1 MKKNISHQI
10 ICTTILHTV
19 FKHRY
24 HHHHH
29 HHHHHQQHQQQQQQQ
44 QQHTVQLQHPRQMI
58 LCFRMMK
65 QHQDEDAMTQKLI
78 KKTDTQHR
86 SIYY

>member
-1 MKKNISHQI
+1 MKKHISHQI

-29 HHHHHQQHQQQQQQQ
+29 HHHQHQHQQ

-58 LCFRMMK
+58 LCFRIMK
-65 QHQDEDAMTQKLI
+65 QNQDEDAMTHKLI
-78 KKTDTQHR
+78 KKTVTQHR